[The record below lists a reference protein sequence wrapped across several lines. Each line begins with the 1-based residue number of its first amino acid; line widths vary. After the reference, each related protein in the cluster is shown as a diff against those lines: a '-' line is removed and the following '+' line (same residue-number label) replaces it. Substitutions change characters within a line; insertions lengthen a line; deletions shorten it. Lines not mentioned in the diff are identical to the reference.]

1 MKTMKKIKMIIA
13 IIVAILSLVG
23 VVGMF
28 CNDISTMFVMK
39 QIPKIH
45 AKVEEDIIEYQRLEK
60 LIAVKNLQIDSLARI
75 QNKTEIDQLKKSN
88 YELTKSDYEQQK
100 NIIELDIKMG
110 YYLITL
116 VLYLTYLAV
125 FIFSIVYLREH
136 IHLGNKN

>member
-1 MKTMKKIKMIIA
+1 MKKIKMIIA

-28 CNDISTMFVMK
+28 CNDVSTMFVMK

-45 AKVEEDIIEYQRLEK
+45 SKVEEDIIEYQRLEK

-125 FIFSIVYLREH
+125 FIFSIVYLREN
-136 IHLGNKN
+136 IHLGKKN